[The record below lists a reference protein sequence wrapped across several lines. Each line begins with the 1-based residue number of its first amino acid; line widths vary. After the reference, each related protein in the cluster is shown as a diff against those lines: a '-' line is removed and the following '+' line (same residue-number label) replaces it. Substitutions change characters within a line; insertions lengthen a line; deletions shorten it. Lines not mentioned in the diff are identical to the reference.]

1 MLEVHYLLQQKS
13 KVIDEQ
19 EFKFLIKNYHMQETD
34 LGQRCSDCKR
44 SWIDRDRVISITE
57 K

>member
-19 EFKFLIKNYHMQETD
+19 EFKFLIKNYRMQETD

-44 SWIDRDRVISITE
+44 SWIDRDRVIAITE